1 MMFTASLGIFL
12 FGLLAAAAGGYIGA
26 AIGGNF
32 AFVLTGL
39 CVLLS
44 WGLYAGTGTD
54 WGFNYVAF
62 GPFAGPYVMFAG
74 GAAAAAYAW
83 HKGYLESG
91 KDINSALAGLGKSDV
106 MHVGAAFGV
115 FGYLFK
121 AFVVDNIPW
130 FGTHTDGVAFTVV
143 TSALLARVLFG
154 KRKDGVGSGSLIG
167 SDKFNKG
174 ASGFMGK
181 IAPREDAQW
190 LPWQEKWGYL
200 VSLGFFFGAA
210 AGALSIVV
218 GHAVKGGSAFASS
231 LPFGISAIIILFL
244 IMGFNMP
251 VQHHI
256 TVVSGVAAVTFLPI
270 IAGSGFEWNGVWESG
285 QWMSAFFTVL
295 VCGVVGVL
303 SAWLVEFWA
312 RVWYDRGT
320 THIDPPASGIWIMTT
335 LVLGAGALLA

>member
-1 MMFTASLGIFL
+1 MFTASLGIFL

-32 AFVLTGL
+32 AFVLTGFS
-39 CVLLS
+39 VIFA
-44 WGLYAGTGTD
+44 WAVFMGTGSD

-91 KDINSALAGLGKSDV
+91 KDINSALAGLGKTDV
-106 MHVGAAFGV
+106 LHVGAAFGV

-130 FGTHTDGVAFTVV
+130 FGTHTDGVALTVV

-154 KRKDGVGSGSLIG
+154 KRKDGVGSNSLIDG
-167 SDKFNKG
+167 DKFNKN
-174 ASGFMGK
+174 ASGFLGK

-190 LPWQEKWGYL
+190 LPWQEKWSYL
-200 VSLGFFFGAA
+200 VSLGFFFGSAA
-210 AGALSIVV
+210 AAVAIVL

-231 LPFGISAIIILFL
+231 FAFGISAIIILFL

-270 IAGSGFEWNGVWESG
+270 IAGSGFDWNGVWTSSTWTSAAIAVVVSG
-285 QWMSAFFTVL
+285 I
-295 VCGVVGVL
+295 VGIL
-303 SAWLVEFWA
+303 TAWLVEFWA

-335 LVLGAGALLA
+335 AVLGLGTLLG